1 MTKCAPHKAPTL
13 NMRGKFT
20 FDGRVVLHR
29 LAEPVKKE
37 EEKLGKYLGLRFRG
51 GPGAD
56 IVRREPQPAAWER
69 VLSRL
74 CAGVAGEGLL
84 ETTGCEPPH
93 HVCPSLSLSTSG

>member
-1 MTKCAPHKAPTL
+1 
-13 NMRGKFT
+13 MRGKFT

-56 IVRREPQPAAWER
+56 IVRRQPQPAAWER
-69 VLSRL
+69 ILARL
-74 CAGVAGEGLL
+74 CRLRWSGVTVGFAGGYRG
-84 ETTGCEPPH
+84 T
-93 HVCPSLSLSTSG
+93 SLIRSMSEVTL